1 METVKATEAAEA
13 ATNINRE
20 DWINGATDLVM
31 SGDYQYDRS
40 TPKSQEAFVSLDNV
54 MEDALGLDSI
64 KDLLTKWLHGAEC
77 CDMRDIFTTAVRSLI
92 AIQLIQMADDF
103 NIGVRL

>member
-1 METVKATEAAEA
+1 METVTATQASEA

-40 TPKSQEAFVSLDNV
+40 TWKGKEAFISLDNV
-54 MEDALGLDSI
+54 MEDVMAMYSV
-64 KDLLTKWLHGAEC
+64 KLLLMKWIQGGEY
-77 CDMRDIFTTAVRSLI
+77 RDRS
-92 AIQLIQMADDF
+92 
-103 NIGVRL
+103 

>member
-1 METVKATEAAEA
+1 MQTTHATEAAEA

-31 SGDYQYDRS
+31 SGAYQYDRS
-40 TPKSQEAFVSLDNV
+40 TRRGKEAFISLENV
-54 MEDALGLDSI
+54 MEDAMGMDEV
-64 KDLLTKWLHGAEC
+64 KDLLTKWLLGAEC
-77 CDMRDIFTTAVRSLI
+77 CDIRDIFTTAVRGLV
-92 AIQLIQMADDF
+92 AIHLSQMADDF

>member
-1 METVKATEAAEA
+1 MITVYATQAAEA

-40 TPKSQEAFVSLDNV
+40 TRRGKEAFISLDNIMDDV
-54 MEDALGLDSI
+54 MASDLATREI
-64 KDLLTKWLHGAEC
+64 KAWIQGGEC
-77 CDMRDIFTTAVRSLI
+77 CDHRDNVIMLARGYVVLALS
-92 AIQLIQMADDF
+92 QMADDF
-103 NIGVRL
+103 NIGVK